1 MTISRHSDGCASWE
15 ATSSIRAVS
24 NIEQAAGTFL
34 LMMMYLYNRRQGS
47 PNRCSYREGNAMIVA
62 AMATTYLVKLK
73 VIAGSGIGS
82 IHAIP
87 RPSRRGREQS

>member
-1 MTISRHSDGCASWE
+1 
-15 ATSSIRAVS
+15 
-24 NIEQAAGTFL
+24 
-34 LMMMYLYNRRQGS
+34 
-47 PNRCSYREGNAMIVA
+47 MIVA

-87 RPSRRGREQS
+87 RPSRLGREQS